1 MEKYK
6 KIVSFLP
13 SATEILFEIGLGQN
27 VYGVTH
33 ECTFPAEALKKS
45 VVIRPVV
52 DFDSMSGLEIDQK
65 IKDLYLR
72 NQPIFSLDEKLI
84 KEIQPDLLISQNL
97 CSVCAPFENEIVKAN
112 KVLNYKPKNLILNP
126 INLKDIFGSII
137 IMGNEIGNL
146 ENAIKLRDKLD
157 SRIHEIQTILESTVI
172 KENTNNLPRIMC
184 LDWIN
189 PFYLAGHWVP
199 DMVSTSGGLPVG
211 TINGG
216 MDSRQITLPE
226 IEKINPDKIVITPCG
241 YDLKRTQSEYEHIDS
256 SRGRSL
262 KAYKDDQIYLVDSNS
277 YFSKP
282 SPRIV
287 TGIEI
292 LCRILHPDLF
302 GYLATMDDSFL
313 VADR

>member
-157 SRIHEIQTILESTVI
+157 SRIH
-172 KENTNNLPRIMC
+172 
-184 LDWIN
+184 
-189 PFYLAGHWVP
+189 
-199 DMVSTSGGLPVG
+199 
-211 TINGG
+211 
-216 MDSRQITLPE
+216 
-226 IEKINPDKIVITPCG
+226 
-241 YDLKRTQSEYEHIDS
+241 
-256 SRGRSL
+256 
-262 KAYKDDQIYLVDSNS
+262 
-277 YFSKP
+277 
-282 SPRIV
+282 
-287 TGIEI
+287 
-292 LCRILHPDLF
+292 
-302 GYLATMDDSFL
+302 
-313 VADR
+313 